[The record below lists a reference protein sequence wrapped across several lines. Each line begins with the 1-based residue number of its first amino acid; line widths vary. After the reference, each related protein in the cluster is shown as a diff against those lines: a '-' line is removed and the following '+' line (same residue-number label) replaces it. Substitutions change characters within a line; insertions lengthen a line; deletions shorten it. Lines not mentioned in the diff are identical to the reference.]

1 MCNNGYEIEITLNA
15 NGKVQAKI
23 DGILSDGSIISS
35 TNSGIVSGIFSPEST
50 IDDLSKAIKSRIK
63 RHSED
68 IELEA
73 IEAFLS
79 EICINNTDRVFTRRI
94 QC

>member
-79 EICINNTDRVFTRRI
+79 EISINNTDRVFTRRI